1 MKKISLFI
9 IIAVALSLLPFDTI
23 AQQKALK
30 KGYNT
35 TNWCVSGVSKKGKK
49 SGSSSSVGSS
59 NMFFGIKGGVNLAS
73 MSYDGKNDS
82 YTVKGLL
89 LPFGGFFFEYDNP
102 SGLSIIPTLLYKE
115 DGTKLVKDGT
125 QPTEYQLVTNNIDF
139 TLPIAYDIYITEN
152 FAPFI
157 YIAPYIS
164 YKITDDIYEIII
176 SDNNE
181 SKESIG
187 QSYYY
192 DFSWGG
198 KAGLGL
204 KYILNIGSLKWLIRL
219 DGAYNFG
226 ISNTLNPG
234 VENININNY
243 PIIDLWKKAPDV
255 NHERR
260 NNGIEVGLSLGIGL

>member
-30 KGYNT
+30 KGYST

-49 SGSSSSVGSS
+49 SGSSSKVGSS

-73 MSYDGKNDS
+73 MSYVGLNPDYT
-82 YTVKGLL
+82 YTVKRLP
-89 LPFGGFFFEYDNP
+89 LPFGGIFFEYDNP
-102 SGLSIIPTLLYKE
+102 SGLSIIPTLLFKE
-115 DGTKLVKDGT
+115 DGTKLVKVKDGT
-125 QPTEYQLVTNNIDF
+125 QPTEYRLVTKNIDF

-157 YIAPYIS
+157 YIAPDISFYIGG
-164 YKITDDIYEIII
+164 
-176 SDNNE
+176 DNNNE
-181 SKESIG
+181 ITFDKKGLGSSCYSSFNYG
-187 QSYYY
+187 A
-192 DFSWGG
+192 

-204 KYILNIGSLKWLIRL
+204 KYILNLGSLKWLIRL

-226 ISNTLNPG
+226 LSNTFDESELDKL
-234 VENININNY
+234 EDY
-243 PIIDLWKKAPDV
+243 PIKGMWKTEG
-255 NHERR
+255 NHMRKNR
-260 NNGIEVGLSLGIGL
+260 GIEVGLSLGIGL

>member
-30 KGYNT
+30 KGYST

-49 SGSSSSVGSS
+49 SGSSSTVGSS

-73 MSYDGKNDS
+73 MSYVGLNPDYT
-82 YTVKGLL
+82 YTVKRLP
-89 LPFGGFFFEYDNP
+89 LPFGGIFFEYDNP
-102 SGLSIIPTLLYKE
+102 SGLSIIPTLLFKE
-115 DGTKLVKDGT
+115 DGTGLIVKDST
-125 QPTEYQLVTNNIDF
+125 NLTEYQLVTKNIDF

-157 YIAPYIS
+157 YIAPDIS
-164 YKITDDIYEIII
+164 FRILGDEIT
-176 SDNNE
+176 
-181 SKESIG
+181 
-187 QSYYY
+187 Y
-192 DFSWGG
+192 DKGNKGSSCYSSFNYGA

-204 KYILNIGSLKWLIRL
+204 KYILNLGSLKWLIRL

-226 ISNTLNPG
+226 LSNTFDESELDKL
-234 VENININNY
+234 EDY
-243 PIIDLWKKAPDV
+243 PIKGMWKTEG
-255 NHERR
+255 NHMRKNR
-260 NNGIEVGLSLGIGL
+260 GIEVGLSLGIGL

>member
-30 KGYNT
+30 KGYST

-49 SGSSSSVGSS
+49 SGSSSTVGSS

-82 YTVKGLL
+82 LYTVNRLL

-125 QPTEYQLVTNNIDF
+125 QPTEYQLVTKNIDF

-157 YIAPYIS
+157 YIAPDISFYIGG
-164 YKITDDIYEIII
+164 
-176 SDNNE
+176 DNNNE
-181 SKESIG
+181 ITFDKKGLGSSCYKLFNFG
-187 QSYYY
+187 A
-192 DFSWGG
+192 

-226 ISNTLNPG
+226 ISNTFDKSKLG
-234 VENININNY
+234 QDGY
-243 PIIDLWKKAPDV
+243 PINDMWKDV
-255 NHERR
+255 ASATRKNR
-260 NNGIEVGLSLGIGL
+260 GIEVGLSLGIGL

>member
-9 IIAVALSLLPFDTI
+9 IVAFALSLLPFDTI

-30 KGYNT
+30 KGYST

-49 SGSSSSVGSS
+49 SGSSSKVGSS

-73 MSYDGKNDS
+73 MSYVGKNDS
-82 YTVKGLL
+82 LYTVNRLL
-89 LPFGGFFFEYDNP
+89 LPFGGIFFEYDNP

-115 DGTKLVKDGT
+115 DGTGLIGT
-125 QPTEYQLVTNNIDF
+125 NQTYYRLVTNNIDF

-157 YIAPYIS
+157 YIAPDIS
-164 YKITDDIYEIII
+164 YNIGYKIGGGTIT
-176 SDNNE
+176 SDNNDKG
-181 SKESIG
+181 S
-187 QSYYY
+187 SYYRSFNY
-192 DFSWGG
+192 GA

-204 KYILNIGSLKWLIRL
+204 KYILNLGSLKWLIRL

-226 ISNTLNPG
+226 LSNTLDISEDFDFNY
-234 VENININNY
+234 Y
-243 PIIDLWKKAPDV
+243 PITDMWKTEG
-255 NHERR
+255 NHMRKNR
-260 NNGIEVGLSLGIGL
+260 GIEVGLSLGIGL

>member
-30 KGYNT
+30 KGYST

-49 SGSSSSVGSS
+49 SGSSSTVGSS

-73 MSYDGKNDS
+73 MSYVGLNPD
-82 YTVKGLL
+82 YTVQKLL
-89 LPFGGFFFEYDNP
+89 LPFGGIFFEYDNP
-102 SGLSIIPTLLYKE
+102 SGLSIIPTLLFKE
-115 DGTKLVKDGT
+115 DGTGLTDKANTK
-125 QPTEYQLVTNNIDF
+125 YQLVTKNIDF

-157 YIAPYIS
+157 YIAPDIS
-164 YKITDDIYEIII
+164 FRILGDEIT
-176 SDNNE
+176 
-181 SKESIG
+181 
-187 QSYYY
+187 Y
-192 DFSWGG
+192 DKGNKGSSCYNSFNYGA

-204 KYILNIGSLKWLIRL
+204 KYILNLGSLKWLIRL

-226 ISNTLNPG
+226 LSNTFDKSKLG
-234 VENININNY
+234 QDSY
-243 PIIDLWKKAPDV
+243 PINDMWKDV
-255 NHERR
+255 ASATRKNR
-260 NNGIEVGLSLGIGL
+260 GIEVGLSLGIGL

>member
-49 SGSSSSVGSS
+49 SGSSSSVSSS

-82 YTVKGLL
+82 LYTVNGLL
-89 LPFGGFFFEYDNP
+89 LPFGGIFFEYDNP

-226 ISNTLNPG
+226 LSNTFDKSKLDDLDK
-234 VENININNY
+234 Y
-243 PIIDLWKKAPDV
+243 PITGMWKTENPMRK
-255 NHERR
+255 NR
-260 NNGIEVGLSLGIGL
+260 GIEVGLSLGIGL

>member
-49 SGSSSSVGSS
+49 SGSSSKTGSS

-73 MSYDGKNDS
+73 MSYEGDS
-82 YTVKGLL
+82 LYTVNRLL

-102 SGLSIIPTLLYKE
+102 SGLSIIPTLLFKM
-115 DGTKLVKDGT
+115 DGTGLTFKDGT
-125 QPTEYQLVTNNIDF
+125 NLTEYRLVINNIDF

-157 YIAPYIS
+157 YIAPDIS
-164 YKITDDIYEIII
+164 YRIGGDMITD
-176 SDNNE
+176 NNGNNVG
-181 SKESIG
+181 S
-187 QSYYY
+187 SYYRSFNY
-192 DFSWGG
+192 GA
-198 KAGLGL
+198 KVGLGL
-204 KYILNIGSLKWLIRL
+204 KYILNLGSLKWLIRL

-226 ISNTLNPG
+226 LSNTFDESELDKL
-234 VENININNY
+234 EDY
-243 PIIDLWKKAPDV
+243 PIKGMWKTEG
-255 NHERR
+255 NHMRKNR
-260 NNGIEVGLSLGIGL
+260 GIEVGLSLGIGL

>member
-30 KGYNT
+30 KGYST

-49 SGSSSSVGSS
+49 SGSSSTVGSS
-59 NMFFGIKGGVNLAS
+59 NMFFGIKGGVNFAS
-73 MSYDGKNDS
+73 MSYAGLNDS
-82 YTVKGLL
+82 IYSVQSLRR
-89 LPFGGFFFEYDNP
+89 PFGGIFFEYDNP

-115 DGTKLVKDGT
+115 DGTGLTDKANTK
-125 QPTEYQLVTNNIDF
+125 YQLVTKNIDF

-157 YIAPYIS
+157 YIAPDIS
-164 YKITDDIYEIII
+164 CRISGDEIYEIIT
-176 SDNNE
+176 SDNKKDLGSSCYKLFNF
-181 SKESIG
+181 G
-187 QSYYY
+187 A
-192 DFSWGG
+192 

-204 KYILNIGSLKWLIRL
+204 KYILNLGSLKWLIRL

-226 ISNTLNPG
+226 LSNTFDKSKLG
-234 VENININNY
+234 QDDY
-243 PIIDLWKKAPDV
+243 PINDMWKDV
-255 NHERR
+255 ASATRKNR
-260 NNGIEVGLSLGIGL
+260 GIEVGLSLGIGL

>member
-9 IIAVALSLLPFDTI
+9 IVAFALSLLPFDTI

-30 KGYNT
+30 KGYST

-49 SGSSSSVGSS
+49 SGSSSKAGSS

-73 MSYDGKNDS
+73 MSYVGKNPD
-82 YTVKGLL
+82 YTVNRLL
-89 LPFGGFFFEYDNP
+89 LPFGGIFFEYDNP
-102 SGLSIIPTLLYKE
+102 SGLSIIPTLLFKM
-115 DGTKLVKDGT
+115 DGTGLTDKANTK
-125 QPTEYQLVTNNIDF
+125 YQLVTKNIDF

-157 YIAPYIS
+157 YIAPDIS
-164 YKITDDIYEIII
+164 CRIFGDEIYEIIT
-176 SDNNE
+176 SDNKKDLGSSCYKLFNF
-181 SKESIG
+181 G
-187 QSYYY
+187 A
-192 DFSWGG
+192 

-204 KYILNIGSLKWLIRL
+204 KYILNLGSLKWLIRL

>member
-9 IIAVALSLLPFDTI
+9 IVAVALSLLPFDTI

-30 KGYNT
+30 KGYST

-49 SGSSSSVGSS
+49 SGSSSTVGSS

-73 MSYDGKNDS
+73 MSYVGDS
-82 YTVKGLL
+82 TCYTAKSLP
-89 LPFGGFFFEYDNP
+89 LPFGGIFFEYDNP

-115 DGTKLVKDGT
+115 DGTKLANDGT
-125 QPTEYQLVTNNIDF
+125 DKYQLEIKNINF
-139 TLPIAYDIYITEN
+139 TLPIAYDIYITDN

-164 YKITDDIYEIII
+164 YKITDDIYKIIT

-181 SKESIG
+181 SKEGIG
-187 QSYYY
+187 QSYYR

-226 ISNTLNPG
+226 ISNTLDPG
-234 VENININNY
+234 VDNININNY
-243 PIIDLWKKAPDV
+243 PIIDLWKKAPNV

-260 NNGIEVGLSLGIGL
+260 NKGIEVGLSLGIGL

>member
-1 MKKISLFI
+1 MKRISLFI
-9 IIAVALSLLPFDTI
+9 IVAFALSLLPFDTI

-30 KGYNT
+30 KGYST
-35 TNWCVSGVSKKGKK
+35 TNWCVSGVGKKGKK

-82 YTVKGLL
+82 LYTVNRLL
-89 LPFGGFFFEYDNP
+89 LPFGGIFFEYDNP

-125 QPTEYQLVTNNIDF
+125 QPTEYQLVTQNIDF

-152 FAPFI
+152 FVPFI
-157 YIAPYIS
+157 YIAPDISFYIGG
-164 YKITDDIYEIII
+164 
-176 SDNNE
+176 DNNNE
-181 SKESIG
+181 ITFDKKGLGSSCYKLFNFG
-187 QSYYY
+187 A
-192 DFSWGG
+192 

-204 KYILNIGSLKWLIRL
+204 KYILNLGSLKWLIRL

-226 ISNTLNPG
+226 LSNTFDKSKLG
-234 VENININNY
+234 QDGY
-243 PIIDLWKKAPDV
+243 PINDMWKDV
-255 NHERR
+255 ASATRKNR
-260 NNGIEVGLSLGIGL
+260 GIEVGLSLGIGL

>member
-82 YTVKGLL
+82 LYTVNRLL

-102 SGLSIIPTLLYKE
+102 SGLSIIPTLLFKE
-115 DGTKLVKDGT
+115 DGTGLDSTNVT
-125 QPTEYQLVTNNIDF
+125 HQYRLVTYNIDF

-157 YIAPYIS
+157 YIAPDIS
-164 YKITDDIYEIII
+164 YRIGGDEIT
-176 SDNNE
+176 SGNTNVG
-181 SKESIG
+181 S
-187 QSYYY
+187 SYYRSFNY
-192 DFSWGG
+192 GA

-204 KYILNIGSLKWLIRL
+204 KYILNLGSLKWVVRL

-226 ISNTLNPG
+226 LSNTLDTSKNLK
-234 VENININNY
+234 NY
-243 PIIDLWKKAPDV
+243 PIKDMWTGSGTAKRY
-255 NHERR
+255 NQ
-260 NNGIEVGLSLGIGL
+260 GIEVGLSLGIGL